1 MEINKEASIE
11 IINKF
16 EGRKI
21 AVVGD
26 IALDSYIYGTI
37 NRLNPE
43 SAAILLTVHDEQE
56 EHTLGCAGNVARNLT
71 ALGADVSLFTVIGN
85 DERGNIVE
93 KICEKEGIKL
103 ICAKEGITIKKQ
115 RWFEKGHNYYLFR
128 TDLGESK
135 LYPISEK
142 AEEELLTKLNSEKY
156 DAIILSDYNKK
167 VFRNN
172 FAKKIIEMANSRGIL
187 TLADP
192 KPANINSFKGI
203 KVIRPNEKE
212 AREITGLNNG
222 ADIQEVAK
230 KLKEIVNSKYCV
242 ITRGKDGMITYDND
256 FHHIKTKA
264 RKVSDVSGAGDTVA
278 AVLALSLANGSDIV
292 TAANIANHAAGIV
305 VAKPGTAVTSRE
317 ELINSINADETV

>member
-1 MEINKEASIE
+1 M
-11 IINKF
+11 
-16 EGRKI
+16 
-21 AVVGD
+21 
-26 IALDSYIYGTI
+26 
-37 NRLNPE
+37 
-43 SAAILLTVHDEQE
+43 
-56 EHTLGCAGNVARNLT
+56 
-71 ALGADVSLFTVIGN
+71 
-85 DERGNIVE
+85 
-93 KICEKEGIKL
+93 
-103 ICAKEGITIKKQ
+103 
-115 RWFEKGHNYYLFR
+115 
-128 TDLGESK
+128 
-135 LYPISEK
+135 YPISEK